1 MLKKF
6 TKGLFSWTSYK
17 QKRTPAYIDLELA
30 DSEEEFREAFERI
43 LVYAIDRLE
52 RSKNNLSKTGEDGIS
67 DVLACA
73 LSIPDLIEARREEN
87 SNGHADITIETIGL
101 NPRRKIIGE
110 AKIDY
115 DSGYVI
121 KGIDQLLGYATG
133 RECMNLLLVYVK
145 NKPIVKSISAIR
157 SKMDKIKPFG
167 QVYDTEDYLQEWC
180 YMSEHMHSSGKPLMI
195 HYIGC
200 NMYLGK

>member
-1 MLKKF
+1 MLKQF
-6 TKGLFSWTSYK
+6 ANGLFSWTSYK
-17 QKRTPAYIDLELA
+17 QKRTGAYIDLELA
-30 DSEEEFREAFERI
+30 ETEEEFREAFEKI
-43 LVYAIDRLE
+43 LIYAIDRLE
-52 RSKNNLSKTGEDGIS
+52 RSKNNFMKTGEDGIS
-67 DVLACA
+67 DALAFA

-87 SNGHADITIETIGL
+87 SNGHADLTIETIRL

-115 DSGYVI
+115 NSGYVI

-133 RECMNLLLVYVK
+133 RESMNLLLVYVK

-157 SKMDKIKPFG
+157 SKMDKTRPYG
-167 QVYDTEDYLQEWC
+167 QVENTEDYLQEWS
-180 YMSEHMHSSGKPLMI
+180 YMSEHMHSSGKPIRI
-195 HYIGC
+195 HSIGC